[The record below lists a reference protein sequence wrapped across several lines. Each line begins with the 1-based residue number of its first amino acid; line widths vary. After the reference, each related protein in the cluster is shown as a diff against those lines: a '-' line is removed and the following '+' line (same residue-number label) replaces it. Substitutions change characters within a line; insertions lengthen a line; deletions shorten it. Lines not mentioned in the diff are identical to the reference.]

1 MAALMFAMTLSGCLG
16 GGDDTVAES
25 DAPEIIKEPLD
36 NSTTNQ
42 TAENDTAPRPP
53 PMYVWDIPE
62 LPTMIIDDTRYLYS
76 DGPETLAMHV
86 VVTEDFTFSPSSEA
100 PYALIP
106 VGDWDEAS
114 CSNSLSIVQGFPGAK
129 TGATNLKAGEFI
141 LLSFG
146 GEGTFLFTIGMD
158 NSNPDSIWIVG
169 IDDLV
174 QFTTTDVQGRTD
186 GLDAAWSDALSSN
199 VEPVSLA
206 TVVYKAIDA
215 PTEPDYAAKAGAPSI
230 TLDVNAG
237 CAGGTWDSQP
247 TPFPTLPEGVTF
259 AWQGG
264 PINAT
269 VDYSRDFDQGDHQL
283 TIAAVTFT
291 PI

>member
-1 MAALMFAMTLSGCLG
+1 MLAMTLSGCLG

-53 PMYVWDIPE
+53 PMYLWDIPE

-86 VVTEDFTFSPSSEA
+86 VVMDDFVFSPGSDA

-114 CSNSLSIVQGFPGAK
+114 CTDSKAVVAGFDGS
-129 TGATNLKAGEFI
+129 TVGATNYAAGEYI

-146 GEGTFLFTIGMD
+146 GQGTFLFGGWQD
-158 NSNPDSIWIVG
+158 SSSPDSIW
-169 IDDLV
+169 LV
-174 QFTTTDVQGRTD
+174 ADALVEFNQAWVQGRTG
-186 GLDAAWSDALSSN
+186 GLEAQWSANDTLLAG
-199 VEPVSLA
+199 PVSIA
-206 TVVYKAIDA
+206 TAVYDSIDDI
-215 PTEPDYAAKAGAPSI
+215 TEADFAAKAGAATI
-230 TLDVNAG
+230 TIDVNQG
-237 CAGGTWDSQP
+237 CAGNTWESQP
-247 TPFPTLPEGVTF
+247 NALPTTPKGVVF

-264 PINAT
+264 AINAT